1 MKPDVL
7 KKLFY
12 QMLRIR
18 MLGEKIVEL
27 YPEQEM
33 RCPVHLCI
41 GQEAVAVGVCANL
54 SLNDYVLSNH
64 RSHAHYLAKGGNLMA
79 MMAEI
84 YGKETGCCKGKGG
97 SMHLVDIPAGF
108 LGAVP
113 IVASSI
119 PIAVGVAFG
128 SIMHREKRVTVV
140 FFGDGAVEEGVFHES
155 INFAVLKNL
164 PVIFICENNMYSVYS
179 PLSVRQPTGREIF
192 KLAAGY
198 GVDSYQGDGNNVF
211 EVHHMAEQAIR
222 KARHGNGP
230 TFLEFKTY
238 RWREHCGT
246 NYDND
251 LGYRTESEFQEWKQL
266 CPLGRIKDYLLGN
279 GILFNKDIDD
289 MSGKI
294 TIEIDNAIA
303 FAKGSTF
310 PDDQLLL
317 QDIYAL

>member
-7 KKLFY
+7 KKLFF

-18 MLGEKIVEL
+18 LVEEKIAEL

-33 RCPVHLCI
+33 RCPVHLCE
-41 GQEAVAVGVCANL
+41 GQEAIGVGICANL
-54 SLNDYVLSNH
+54 LLKDYVLSNH
-64 RSHAHYLAKGGNLMA
+64 RSHAHYLAKGGNLNA
-79 MMAEI
+79 MMAEM

-97 SMHLVDIPAGF
+97 SMHLVDISAGF

-119 PIAVGVAFG
+119 PIGVGVAFG
-128 SIMHREKRVTVV
+128 SVMRREKRVVTV
-140 FFGDGAVEEGVFHES
+140 FFGDGATEEGVFHES

-164 PVIFICENNMYSVYS
+164 PVVFVCENNMYSVYS
-179 PLSVRQPTGREIF
+179 PFSVRQPAGREIF
-192 KLAAGY
+192 KLAAGH
-198 GVDSYQGDGNNVF
+198 GIDSYQGDGNNVM
-211 EVHHMAEQAIR
+211 EVYQMAEQAVR
-222 KARHGNGP
+222 KAKSGNGP

-238 RWREHCGT
+238 RWLEHCGP

-251 LGYRTESEFQEWKQL
+251 IGYRTEGEFQEWKQL
-266 CPLGRIKDYLLGN
+266 CPLGRLKDYLLGN
-279 GILFNKDIDD
+279 GILFDKDIDD
-289 MSGKI
+289 MVGKI

-303 FAKGSTF
+303 FAKESLF
-310 PDDQLLL
+310 PEDQLLL